1 MLWILYFIIHLC
13 HSQNQI
19 LIFCP
24 DDFVL
29 LHGERRGG
37 AALPKCVWRILL
49 TDELQDGSHHLA
61 SCCSSC
67 SWLPTSAQGPSDETK
82 LWNLPARGRKQVVET
97 TQSWG
102 ILISYRV
109 KIRIRALQNNFQVTL
124 CHTLL
129 WWAEG
134 LAQQY
139 ENWHNW
145 VWFKGLHV
153 AEFMDKAAWIWLK
166 R

>member
-1 MLWILYFIIHLC
+1 MDLVLHYSPLPFPKPNPDLLPWWLCAAPWGKERWCCPSKVCVENPFDWWTPRWISPFGFLLFLLFLTSYL
-13 HSQNQI
+13 STGPQWWDKA
-19 LIFCP
+19 LKSPCP
-24 DDFVL
+24 W
-29 LHGERRGG
+29 EEAGG
-37 AALPKCVWRILL
+37 
-49 TDELQDGSHHLA
+49 
-61 SCCSSC
+61 
-67 SWLPTSAQGPSDETK
+67 
-82 LWNLPARGRKQVVET
+82 WNL